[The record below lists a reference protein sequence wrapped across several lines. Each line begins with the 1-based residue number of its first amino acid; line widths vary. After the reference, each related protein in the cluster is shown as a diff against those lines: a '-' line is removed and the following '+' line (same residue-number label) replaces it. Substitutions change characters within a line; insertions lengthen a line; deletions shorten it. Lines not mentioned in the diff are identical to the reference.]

1 MFFYLYQI
9 TNLVNNKIYIGVHS
23 TKDMND
29 SYMGSGI
36 NIQLAIKKYGIDNF
50 KKDILY
56 TFDNADDMYAKEKDI
71 VTDEFLLREDTYNL
85 RVGGTGGFDYI
96 NKNNLNGFYDSE
108 TARKGRQS
116 TNAVLKERY
125 GEQWRKVISKNG
137 NKALHKKREDDPSFN
152 QLMIEHS
159 RRNVK
164 IASQYA
170 NTSLAIEKKK
180 NTFSKIGHQ
189 QGSKN
194 SQYGK
199 MWITNGKESR
209 SIPSQETIPEG
220 WRRGRVR
227 IPEAEFLALQ
237 S

>member
-23 TKDMND
+23 TKDND
-29 SYMGSGI
+29 DGYMGSGV
-36 NIQLAIKKYGIDNF
+36 NIKSAIKKYGINNF
-50 KKDILY
+50 KKDILH
-56 TFDNADDMYAKEKDI
+56 TFDNVEDMYAKEKEI
-71 VTDEFLLREDTYNL
+71 VTKEFLLREDTYNL
-85 RVGGTGGFDYI
+85 RIGGTGGFDYI
-96 NKNNLNGFYDSE
+96 NKNNLSGFYDTE
-108 TARKGRQS
+108 VARKGRQS
-116 TNAVLKERY
+116 TNAVLHERY

-137 NKALHKKREDDPSFN
+137 NKALQKKREEDPDFN

-164 IASQYA
+164 VASQYA
-170 NTSLAIEKKK
+170 NTPLAIQNKK

-189 QGSKN
+189 QGKKN

-209 SIPSQETIPEG
+209 PIPGQETIPEG
-220 WRRGRVR
+220 WRKGRV
-227 IPEAEFLALQ
+227 I

>member
-29 SYMGSGI
+29 GYMGSGI
-36 NIQLAIKKYGIDNF
+36 NIQSAIKKYGINNF

-56 TFDNADDMYAKEKDI
+56 TFDNAGDMYAKEREL
-71 VTDEFLLREDTYNL
+71 VTEEFLLRNDTYNL
-85 RVGGTGGFDYI
+85 RIGGTGGFDYI
-96 NKNNLNGFYDSE
+96 NKNNLNGFYDTE
-108 TARKGRQS
+108 VARKGRQT
-116 TNAVLKERY
+116 TNTLLEERY

-137 NKALHKKREDDPSFN
+137 NNALQKKREDDPGFN
-152 QLMIEHS
+152 QLMIEHA

-170 NTSLAIEKKK
+170 NTPHAIENKKS
-180 NTFSKIGHQ
+180 TFRKIGHQ
-189 QGSKN
+189 QGAKN
-194 SQYGK
+194 SQFGK
-199 MWITNGKESR
+199 MWITNGYNNK
-209 SIPSQETIPEG
+209 SIPGHETIPEG
-220 WRRGRVR
+220 WRKGRV
-227 IPEAEFLALQ
+227 L

>member
-209 SIPSQETIPEG
+209 SIPGQETIPEG
-220 WRRGRVR
+220 WRKGRV
-227 IPEAEFLALQ
+227 L

>member
-209 SIPSQETIPEG
+209 SRPGQETIPEG
-220 WRRGRVR
+220 WRKGRV
-227 IPEAEFLALQ
+227 L
-237 S
+237 

>member
-29 SYMGSGI
+29 GYMGSGI
-36 NIQLAIKKYGIDNF
+36 NIQSAIKKYGINNF

-56 TFDNADDMYAKEKDI
+56 TFDNADDMYAKEKEL
-71 VTDEFLLREDTYNL
+71 VTEEFLLQKDTYNL
-85 RVGGTGGFDYI
+85 RIGGTGGFDYI
-96 NKNNLNGFYDSE
+96 NKNNLNGFYDKE
-108 TARKGRQS
+108 VARKGRQA
-116 TNAVLKERY
+116 TNSLLEERY

-137 NKALHKKREDDPSFN
+137 NNALQKKREDDPGFN
-152 QLMIEHS
+152 QLMIKHA
-159 RRNVK
+159 RHNVK

-170 NTSLAIEKKK
+170 NTPLSIEKKK
-180 NTFSKIGHQ
+180 DTFSKTGHQ

-199 MWITNGKESR
+199 IWITNGCNNK
-209 SIPSQETIPEG
+209 SIPGQEIIPEG
-220 WRRGRVR
+220 WQRGRV
-227 IPEAEFLALQ
+227 L